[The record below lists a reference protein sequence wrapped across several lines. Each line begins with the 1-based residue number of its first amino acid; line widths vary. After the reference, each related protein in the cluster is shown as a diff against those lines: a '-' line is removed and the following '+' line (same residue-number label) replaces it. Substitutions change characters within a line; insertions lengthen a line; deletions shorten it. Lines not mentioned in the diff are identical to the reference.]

1 MRAKSMEKST
11 PGSAKS
17 INQNCQHSLS
27 TRSKKQW
34 FIAAELLPQYLP
46 NTTSFWTVFKD
57 DVGSTGTKH
66 LEIEDMVMFRHSHV
80 CLAQG
85 ITFGLVTATTV
96 TAMEVLSQLQWQL
109 LKTDLC

>member
-1 MRAKSMEKST
+1 VQSQSIKIANTRCRHDPKNS
-11 PGSAKS
+11 GSLA
-17 INQNCQHSLS
+17 
-27 TRSKKQW
+27 
-34 FIAAELLPQYLP
+34 AAEPLPQDLP

-66 LEIEDMVMFRHSHV
+66 LEIEDKVMFRHSHV
-80 CLAQG
+80 CLAQS
-85 ITFGLVTATTV
+85 ISFGLVTATTV

>member
-11 PGSAKS
+11 TGSAKS
-17 INQNCQHSLS
+17 INQNCQHSLLS

-34 FIAAELLPQYLP
+34 FIAADLLPQDLP

-57 DVGSTGTKH
+57 DVGST
-66 LEIEDMVMFRHSHV
+66 
-80 CLAQG
+80 CLAQS

>member
-1 MRAKSMEKST
+1 VQSQSIKIANARCRHDPKNS
-11 PGSAKS
+11 GSLA
-17 INQNCQHSLS
+17 
-27 TRSKKQW
+27 
-34 FIAAELLPQYLP
+34 AAELLPQDLP
-46 NTTSFWTVFKD
+46 NTTSFWTVFKE

-66 LEIEDMVMFRHSHV
+66 LEIEDKVMFRHSHV

-85 ITFGLVTATTV
+85 ITFGLVTSTTV